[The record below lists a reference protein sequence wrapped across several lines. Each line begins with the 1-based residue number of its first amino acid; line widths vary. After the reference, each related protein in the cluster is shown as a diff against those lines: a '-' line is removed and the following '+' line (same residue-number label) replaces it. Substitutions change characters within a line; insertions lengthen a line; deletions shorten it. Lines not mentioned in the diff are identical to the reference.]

1 MKRKNLRT
9 PALLL
14 GATSTLVLMAY
25 VLLLDDE
32 AKSSLS
38 KTVGSIRKAVMD
50 VEDVFHDSEGIY
62 AEEEVGRSNREETL
76 RQWASLGL

>member
-9 PALLL
+9 SALLL

-32 AKSSLS
+32 ARSSLS
-38 KTVGSIRKAVMD
+38 KTVGSIKKAVMD
-50 VEDVFHDSEGIY
+50 VEDVFQDSEVIY

-76 RQWASLGL
+76 RQWASLGF

>member
-9 PALLL
+9 SALLL
-14 GATSTLVLMAY
+14 GATSTIVLMAY

-32 AKSSLS
+32 ARSSLS
-38 KTVGSIRKAVMD
+38 KTVGSIKKAVID
-50 VEDVFHDSEGIY
+50 VEDVFHDSGVIY

-76 RQWASLGL
+76 RQWASLGF

>member
-9 PALLL
+9 SALLL

-32 AKSSLS
+32 ARSSLS
-38 KTVGSIRKAVMD
+38 KTVGSIKKAVMD
-50 VEDVFHDSEGIY
+50 VEDVFHDSEVIY

-76 RQWASLGL
+76 RQWASLGF

>member
-50 VEDVFHDSEGIY
+50 VEDVFQDSEGIY
-62 AEEEVGRSNREETL
+62 AEEEVGMSNREETL
-76 RQWASLGL
+76 RQWASLGF

>member
-14 GATSTLVLMAY
+14 GATSTLALMAY

-32 AKSSLS
+32 AKRSLS

-50 VEDVFHDSEGIY
+50 IEDAIHDSEGIFV
-62 AEEEVGRSNREETL
+62 EGEVGESNREETL
-76 RQWASLGL
+76 RQWASLGF